1 MYCILFLTEKH
12 LEKRNNNNYRKG
24 LLLNGEKIM
33 IKTKKSPDKY
43 DYYYEV
49 FQENNEYILGN
60 KIGIV
65 GDEESERIILEYRN
79 KIKNK
84 YWRNISKN
92 KLLNGIY
99 EDDPDKDIRIDLTK
113 DKDIFCISIDPKSSE
128 DIDDCLHYKKVN
140 EGFEIGIHIADV
152 SSYIKKESE
161 LDKIIFERGETKYFP
176 WKICHML
183 PKNLS
188 TDIISLRAKK
198 KKKRAISLI
207 IKFNNN
213 YKILSCEII
222 KSLIINRREL
232 SYEDA
237 DLKRLDFIKK
247 GKVNNYIDIGELI
260 QNLFESGYKIMEK
273 RKMNLLVS
281 IFGEGIEYDI
291 HKMVEVYMIL
301 ANIIIAEKLYNYNPN
316 NLILRTHNGLK
327 ENLVNKELFSNN
339 LLILKEINKKKIN
352 SAKYTTNKNNIFHY
366 GLNIKYYTHFTS
378 PIRRYIDIYIHR
390 LVTFYIRKKK
400 YDHND
405 NLDIICDKINLIKKN
420 LKRSQTESK
429 LLDLFYKFYNL
440 NNGVLDTKGYI
451 IEITLEKIK
460 IYSKEIDRS
469 INYYYKNSKTDHLI
483 KIINYDSS
491 KIEFIQY
498 GKNRL
503 FKLYQLV
510 DVKIIFIKNEGL
522 FKNKFNIQII

>member
-1 MYCILFLTEKH
+1 
-12 LEKRNNNNYRKG
+12 
-24 LLLNGEKIM
+24 
-33 IKTKKSPDKY
+33 
-43 DYYYEV
+43 
-49 FQENNEYILGN
+49 
-60 KIGIV
+60 
-65 GDEESERIILEYRN
+65 
-79 KIKNK
+79 
-84 YWRNISKN
+84 
-92 KLLNGIY
+92 
-99 EDDPDKDIRIDLTK
+99 
-113 DKDIFCISIDPKSSE
+113 
-128 DIDDCLHYKKVN
+128 
-140 EGFEIGIHIADV
+140 
-152 SSYIKKESE
+152 
-161 LDKIIFERGETKYFP
+161 
-176 WKICHML
+176 
-183 PKNLS
+183 
-188 TDIISLRAKK
+188 
-198 KKKRAISLI
+198 

-405 NLDIICDKINLIKKN
+405 NLDIICDKINLI
-420 LKRSQTESK
+420 
-429 LLDLFYKFYNL
+429 
-440 NNGVLDTKGYI
+440 
-451 IEITLEKIK
+451 
-460 IYSKEIDRS
+460 
-469 INYYYKNSKTDHLI
+469 
-483 KIINYDSS
+483 
-491 KIEFIQY
+491 
-498 GKNRL
+498 
-503 FKLYQLV
+503 
-510 DVKIIFIKNEGL
+510 
-522 FKNKFNIQII
+522 